1 MKPIKLKIK
10 TKTQNYPIIIG
21 SDLISKFSKIIKQN
35 SLSFNKCLLV
45 VDSNVPKKFIAEI
58 KKSLKKNRVFVCFF
72 KANETNK
79 NFLIINKILETLLI
93 KNFSREDCLMSIG
106 GGITGD
112 VSGFAASQFK
122 RGLKFINIPT
132 TLLGMV
138 DAAHGGKTGIDFK
151 LLKNQIGVFSDPS
164 EVILDSEYLNTL
176 SKDEFLNGYAEIF
189 KHSLLTNKRDLNFNS
204 LINLDFYEDVS
215 FIIDKYSEIK
225 NEIVRSD
232 KFESNYRKILNLG
245 HTIGHAIES
254 YSFRSINLDELKHGE
269 AIIVGLI
276 TELYISHRQLNFP
289 LSDLE
294 NLKTNVLKYFKR
306 VHLTESDIEEIYD
319 LLVYDKKNE
328 GGIVNFVLLKSIGD
342 PVVDQQTTKELFIE
356 SFKFYN
362 KD

>member
-1 MKPIKLKIK
+1 MKIDQYSILKEKLRSDKFSSIFILVDENTNKFCLNIFIKK
-10 TKTQNYPIIIG
+10 TEIENFEKIII
-21 SDLISKFSKIIKQN
+21 N
-35 SLSFNKCLLV
+35 SGEENKNIDSCL
-45 VDSNVPKKFIAEI
+45 FIWEKLNTFKADR
-58 KKSLKKNRVFVCFF
+58 KSL
-72 KANETNK
+72 
-79 NFLIINKILETLLI
+79 LINLGGGVLT
-93 KNFSREDCLMSIG
+93 DIG
-106 GGITGD
+106 GFVASTYLRGIN
-112 VSGFAASQFK
+112 
-122 RGLKFINIPT
+122 FINIPT

-176 SKDEFLNGYAEIF
+176 SKDEFLNGYAEVF

-342 PVVDQQTTKELFIE
+342 PVVDQQTTKEIFIE

-362 KD
+362 RD